1 MQMKSNRNNGIAFGM
16 LLAIALSLA
25 VMTTGITKVLG
36 QTNPLNPSQDQGTSG
51 GMSSMNM
58 SSASPTGNQ
67 STVTRDTITVL
78 LQGQTIP
85 GKGFLHIYDSTPYM
99 INAGHVA
106 LHVPCD
112 LNSKAN
118 VNVLIGPAPA
128 FKVVEPDIIKELSQP
143 GNMCLYHVDID
154 SDSAKKIYQTDVALQ
169 NPSDQP
175 ITFPPSSTAVVGVN
189 EIQPGVPGG

>member
-1 MQMKSNRNNGIAFGM
+1 MKSNRNNGIAFGM
-16 LLAIALSLA
+16 LVAIALSLA
-25 VMTTGITKVLG
+25 IMTTGITKVLG

-67 STVTRDTITVL
+67 STVTRDTITLL

-154 SDSAKKIYQTDVALQ
+154 SDPAKKVYQTDVALQ

>member
-1 MQMKSNRNNGIAFGM
+1 MKSNRNNGIAFGM